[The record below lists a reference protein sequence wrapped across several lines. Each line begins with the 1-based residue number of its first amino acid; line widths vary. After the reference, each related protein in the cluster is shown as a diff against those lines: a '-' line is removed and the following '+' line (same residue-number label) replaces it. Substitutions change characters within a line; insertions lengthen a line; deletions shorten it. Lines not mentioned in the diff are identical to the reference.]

1 MMLIRNYLLVA
12 LRFFKKYFAS
22 TLINM
27 ASIAIGLTCF
37 LVIGLFI
44 GTELSYNSCF
54 EKAPNIARVSL
65 SVVQSQSGETTDM
78 ALANNQLV
86 DELRNSYPEIE
97 RVTGVDPIQ
106 EKVKVSYHGKSFYEG
121 GFAWVDSSYP
131 LIFNHKWISGSPL
144 QALSKPNQVVLTA
157 ELAIKL
163 FGSANATSQIVEV
176 DGESFTIT
184 GVIEASP
191 INTSFAYR
199 ALLSSNVIKNDWCF
213 VYALFSD
220 SQSIHGFQ
228 EKLNQHFEDTIGPI
242 LAETGFSGQY
252 NIEPLQSIH
261 LGPNKLF
268 DSPKGSVK
276 ILSILFVIALVIFL
290 ISLSNHINLSISQT
304 IARTREIGIRKSLGA
319 WIQHILIQYYVE
331 TILFFLFAL
340 TLSGVGCF
348 FALHYLREYKVVG
361 YLPPIFLW
369 VIIPFVTLLIILIGS
384 LISSTYVLRQ
394 ITKNSITQHLRFSG
408 MEKSKGVLMKSL
420 IVTQI
425 IVLAGLS
432 FTSFVLRDQ
441 MSFLINGN
449 RGFNKEKILVI
460 DIPANNN
467 ASGKIIRESLLPFPF
482 VSEISVIGHNS
493 SPSSEL
499 FFDGFRSD
507 NEEEGMLTRVFK
519 YIKVDPSY
527 TDVLQLT
534 ITEGRGFR
542 VEDLDRQFI
551 LVNQM
556 VVNQMGW
563 KTPIGQSLSG
573 NQVIGVVND
582 FSFNGLHR
590 PIEPLVIKLNDENP
604 VQVLLK
610 YKSLDQ
616 NQLNQIKEKWKSV
629 LNDQPFEYYLLDQRI
644 ALENERENLLQF
656 LIVFFSVIA
665 GLIACLGLFGLI
677 NTVQE
682 KNSKSQ
688 CIKKIFGASNLRLLY
703 EGWRRFGML
712 FLLSFAIAF
721 PLTWIITNRWLSAF
735 PNRITVGIIPFL
747 ETILVVI
754 LVGSITILYHHIRI
768 IKLSPLNILRNE

>member
-1 MMLIRNYLLVA
+1 MLIKNYLLVA
-12 LRFFKKYFAS
+12 LRSFKKFFAS
-22 TLINM
+22 TLLNM

-44 GTELSYNSCF
+44 VTELSYNSCF
-54 EKAPNIARVSL
+54 EKASDIARVSL

-106 EKVKVSYHGKSFYEG
+106 EKVKVSYHGKSFYED

-131 LIFNHKWISGSPL
+131 LIFNHKWLSGSPL

-163 FGSANATSQIVEV
+163 FGSANATSQVIEV

-191 INTSFAYR
+191 FNTSFAYS

-228 EKLNQHFEDTIGPI
+228 GKLNQHFEDTIGPI

-331 TILFFLFAL
+331 TILFFVFAL
-340 TLSGVGCF
+340 ALSGVGCF
-348 FALHYLREYKVVG
+348 VALYYLREYKVVG

-369 VIIPFVTLLIILIGS
+369 VIIPFVTLLIVLIGS

-394 ITKNSITQHLRFSG
+394 ITRNSTTHQLRFSEI
-408 MEKSKGVLMKSL
+408 EKSKGFLMKSL
-420 IVTQI
+420 IIIQI
-425 IVLAGLS
+425 VVFTGLS

-460 DIPANNN
+460 DIPANSN
-467 ASGKIIRESLLPFPF
+467 ASGKIIRESLLTFPF

-507 NEEEGMLTRVFK
+507 SEEEGMLTRVFK

-534 ITEGRGFR
+534 IKEGRAFR
-542 VEDLDRQFI
+542 EEDLDRQFI

-677 NTVQE
+677 NIVQE

-688 CIKKIFGASNLRLLY
+688 GIKKIFGASNLLLVY
-703 EGWRRFGML
+703 ESWKHFGVL
-712 FLLSFAIAF
+712 FFLSFAIAF
-721 PLTWIITNRWLSAF
+721 PLTWIITSRWLSTF
-735 PNRITVGIIPFL
+735 PNRITIGILPFL

-768 IKLSPLNILRNE
+768 SKLSPLNILRNE